1 MVGVCMSSYEISTII
16 TLNYDE
22 SIKKVTEALKKEG
35 FGILTEIDVKAT
47 LKNKLD
53 VDFERYI
60 ILGACNP
67 PFAKKVL
74 DIDRS
79 IGLLLPCNVVVQELK
94 DGTTKVSAFDPEA
107 MLVLVNNPQIQPI
120 AQEIKHKL
128 QNAIHSL

>member
-1 MVGVCMSSYEISTII
+1 MSSYEISKII
-16 TLNYDE
+16 KLSYDE
-22 SIKKVTEALKKEG
+22 SIKKVTEGLKKEG
-35 FGILTEIDVKAT
+35 FGILTEIDVKST
-47 LKNKLD
+47 MKKKLD

-79 IGLLLPCNVVVQELK
+79 IGLLLPCNVVVQEQK
-94 DGTTKVSAFDPEA
+94 DGTTKVSAFNPEA
-107 MLVLVNNPQIQPI
+107 MLVLINNAQIEPI

-128 QNAIHSL
+128 QNVINSL